1 MSSSAGECGIVMAAS
16 GALRGGE
23 TTGQHQSPDSSV
35 RILQINGLVKW
46 FDVGRGYGFII
57 PDNGMQDILLHL
69 SCLKRD
75 GFDAPLEG
83 ARVSCEVVER
93 QKGYQCL
100 RVLSVDLSTA
110 IHPVERKS
118 RAHNTVA
125 PTTGWTRVKV
135 KWFNRARGFGFVS
148 EGDGQPD
155 IFVHMETLRKTAIAE
170 LQPDSYVFVRFGE
183 GPKGKMA
190 AEVRLNLDS
199 GPPHTQ

>member
-1 MSSSAGECGIVMAAS
+1 MAAS
-16 GALRGGE
+16 GTPQGE
-23 TTGQHQSPDSSV
+23 VQTGLQQSPEQNI
-35 RILQINGLVKW
+35 RIIKVSGLVKW

-83 ARVSCEVVER
+83 ARVTCEAVER

-100 RVLSVDLSTA
+100 RVLDVDLSTA

-118 RAHNTVA
+118 RAHNAVA
-125 PTTGWTRVKV
+125 PSSAWVRAKV
-135 KWFNRARGFGFVS
+135 KWFNRARGFGFVC
-148 EGDGQPD
+148 EGEGKPD

-170 LQPDSYVFVRFGE
+170 LTPETWVYVRFGE
-183 GPKGKMA
+183 GPKGNMA
-190 AEVRLNLDS
+190 AEVRLSLDG
-199 GPPHTQ
+199 GPAHTN